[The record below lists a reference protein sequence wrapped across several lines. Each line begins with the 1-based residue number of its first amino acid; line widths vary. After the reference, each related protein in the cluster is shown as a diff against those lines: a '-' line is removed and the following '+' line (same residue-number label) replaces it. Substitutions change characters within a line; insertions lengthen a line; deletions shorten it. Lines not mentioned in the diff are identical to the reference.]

1 MREAD
6 SSTIQDRFGGMG
18 RMKISIVGI
27 GYIGLPTAVMFAS
40 GGHQVVGMDLNRK
53 AVDALNQGKIIIE
66 EPHLDEAVAEA
77 VKSGNLRASM
87 TVEPADVYII
97 CVPTPIL
104 PDHSADM
111 RAVRSAAESLLP
123 VLKKGD
129 TVILESTSPPGT
141 TRDLIVPI
149 LAGSGLDPLT
159 DLQVAYCPER
169 VLPGRILIEMK
180 ENNRIVGGLT
190 ETAAAAVRDLYRS
203 FVAGDI
209 FLTDA
214 TTAEMTKLMENT
226 YRDVNIAL
234 ANELAK
240 ICEQTGVNAW
250 DVIAMANRHP
260 RVHLHQPGPG
270 VGGHCIAVDPWFIV
284 EKQPE
289 LARMIALARRTN
301 DGMPQYVRD
310 QVRALLPEP
319 GGRVCVLG
327 VTYKP
332 DVDDMRESPIIE
344 LISELRQLPGVEV
357 VVSDPH
363 VDFEGSNLR
372 SIEEAATGADLM
384 LLAVNHKE
392 FRAPDFFRLAGRMR
406 NAVVLDTRNFWS
418 GEQLE
423 NKGFAYHLL
432 GMGRKP
438 S

>member
-1 MREAD
+1 
-6 SSTIQDRFGGMG
+6 
-18 RMKISIVGI
+18 MKISIVGI

-40 GGHQVVGMDLNRK
+40 GGHQVVGMDLNGK
-53 AVDALNQGKIIIE
+53 AVDALNKGRVIIE
-66 EPHLDEAVAEA
+66 EPHLAEAVAEA
-77 VKSGNLRASM
+77 VRGGNLSASM
-87 TVEPADVYII
+87 EVEPADAYII

-104 PDHSADM
+104 PDRRADM
-111 RAVRSAAESLLP
+111 QAVRSAAESLLP
-123 VLKKGD
+123 LLKKGD

-141 TRDLIVPI
+141 TRDLIGPI
-149 LAGSGLDPLT
+149 LARSGLDPLR

-190 ETAAAAVRDLYRS
+190 ASAAVVVRELYRS

-240 ICEQTGVNAW
+240 ICERMDVNAW

-289 LARMIALARRTN
+289 LAQIIALARRTN
-301 DGMPQYVRD
+301 DGMPEHVRER
-310 QVRALLPEP
+310 VRALLPEA

-332 DVDDMRESPIIE
+332 DVDDMRESPVIE
-344 LISELRQLPGVEV
+344 LIRELRLLPGVDV
-357 VVSDPH
+357 VVTDPH
-363 VDFEGSNLR
+363 VDFEGSCR
-372 SIEEAATGADLM
+372 IGIEEAAAGADLL

-392 FRAPDFFRLAGRMR
+392 FKAPDFVRLAACMR
-406 NAVVLDTRNFWS
+406 HAVVLDTRNFWS
-418 GEQLE
+418 GADLE
-423 NKGFAYHLL
+423 AKGFAYHLL
-432 GMGRKP
+432 GMGRNH